1 MVGARFELRFEALKS
16 ISVLFLLVYKM
27 MIGSSKIAEKII
39 WENTFEQKK
48 KKPGINLTPG

>member
-1 MVGARFELRFEALKS
+1 MVGARFELRFEALKG

-39 WENTFEQKK
+39 WENTFEQRK

>member
-1 MVGARFELRFEALKS
+1 MVSARFELRFEALKS

-39 WENTFEQKK
+39 
-48 KKPGINLTPG
+48 